1 MDRRSFIA
9 TVAAT
14 AVAAHLP
21 TPHRMSIAIQDPS
34 GAWAL
39 APDGLVE
46 VRRGQRFRILEPGT
60 GALHFEAIAD
70 EDGSATMDV
79 TGRRQGQVEFL
90 TATCVFGPAAE
101 GCSHCDAMKEWTR

>member
-46 VRRGQRFRILEPGT
+46 VRRGQRFRILEPDT

-70 EDGSATMDV
+70 EDGVATMDV
-79 TGRRQGQVEFL
+79 TGRRQGQVMIRL
-90 TATCVFGPAAE
+90 ADAKPATRSSRPGGSEA
-101 GCSHCDAMKEWTR
+101 S

>member
-9 TVAAT
+9 TVAVT

-21 TPHRMSIAIQDPS
+21 TPRRFSVAIQDPS

-46 VRRGQRFRILEPGT
+46 VRRGQRFRILEPDT

-70 EDGSATMDV
+70 EDGSATADAA
-79 TGRRQGQVEFL
+79 GGRQGQVEFL

-101 GCSHCDAMKEWTR
+101 GCSHCDATKEWL